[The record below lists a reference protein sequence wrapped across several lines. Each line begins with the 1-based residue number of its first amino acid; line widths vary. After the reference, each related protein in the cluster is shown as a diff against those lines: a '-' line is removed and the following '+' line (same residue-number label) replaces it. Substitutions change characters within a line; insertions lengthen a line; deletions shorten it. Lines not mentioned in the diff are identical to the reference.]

1 MDGKFEEKQKK
12 TTTIKI
18 NGKES
23 RVHFYV
29 FYDNGFLSTSRESK
43 QRKVFGHVMR
53 DWDKKNISH
62 HI

>member
-1 MDGKFEEKQKK
+1 MDGKFEGSEKA

-43 QRKVFGHVMR
+43 QRKVFGHVM
-53 DWDKKNISH
+53 
-62 HI
+62 